1 MGGLRGPLDA
11 PANRVTSHEMNL
23 QSIVVE
29 LIDVCNLNCAYCLR
43 DEGTL
48 HGRPHALPITDL
60 IRALQEARTLSETCE
75 VQFTGGEPTLHPEFR
90 LAVKAVHD
98 VGWRFTVITNGW
110 IFGRVL
116 PVILEFRDSLAAIAF
131 SLDGVTREEH
141 DGIRGKG
148 SFERLMRGVMS
159 CRHNG
164 LAFDLKV
171 TLDRSRAGRLSEFAT
186 FAAKLGARSLQVAT
200 LLPTSPG
207 LAGQV
212 LSIEQQQE
220 ILREISQLRTVLRL
234 EIQVAADFYDTRPV
248 PRCGPLLGRS
258 LNIDYRGRL
267 VLCTTLVG
275 FRGQQGERDVIAN
288 LTGTSLLEA
297 LPRLS
302 EIANERNLDRTR
314 AFAQLGADAG
324 RPSLS
329 LGSPCLDCLFSF
341 DKIPRGSISSS
352 QEKKPMHDSLSF
364 TIPDSIIASEFN
376 GKEGLLLDTSTQ
388 RYHTLN
394 ETATFLWSEIEA
406 GRTLSEMT
414 TALCRAFAV
423 DPPRAR
429 ASIENAIT
437 RLESQSLIKR
447 KSDLEAPDATRAAEA
462 R

>member
-1 MGGLRGPLDA
+1 
-11 PANRVTSHEMNL
+11 MNL

-43 DEGTL
+43 DEDAL
-48 HGRPHALPITDL
+48 HGRPHALPIPDL
-60 IRALQEARTLSETCE
+60 IRALQTARPLSDSCE

-110 IFGRVL
+110 NFGRVL
-116 PVILEFRDSLAAIAF
+116 PVLLEFRESLAVIAF
-131 SLDGVTREEH
+131 SLDGVTRAEH

-159 CRHNG
+159 CRRHD
-164 LAFDLKV
+164 LAFDVKV

-200 LLPTSPG
+200 LLPTSPAS
-207 LAGQV
+207 AGQV
-212 LSIEQQQE
+212 MSIAQQQE
-220 ILREISQLRTVLRL
+220 VLRQVGELRAILRL
-234 EIQVAADFYDTRPV
+234 EIQVAADFYDTRPA

-258 LNIDYRGRL
+258 LNIDYRGRI

-275 FRGQQGERDVIAN
+275 FRGQRGERDVIAN
-288 LTGTSLLEA
+288 LSEVSLLEA

-302 EIANERNLDRTR
+302 EVAKERNLDRMR
-314 AFAQLGADAG
+314 AFVRLGADEG

-329 LGSPCLDCLFSF
+329 LGSPCLDCLCSF
-341 DKIPRGSISSS
+341 DKIPRGLINSSP
-352 QEKKPMHDSLSF
+352 EKKPMQDSLSF
-364 TIPDSIIASEFN
+364 TIADSIIASEFN

-406 GRTLSEMT
+406 GRTISEMT
-414 TALCRAFAV
+414 AALCRAFAV
-423 DPPRAR
+423 DPLRAR
-429 ASIENAIT
+429 ASIENAIA
-437 RLESQSLIKR
+437 RLESQSLITR
-447 KSDLEAPDATRAAEA
+447 KPDLPSSDATMTSEA